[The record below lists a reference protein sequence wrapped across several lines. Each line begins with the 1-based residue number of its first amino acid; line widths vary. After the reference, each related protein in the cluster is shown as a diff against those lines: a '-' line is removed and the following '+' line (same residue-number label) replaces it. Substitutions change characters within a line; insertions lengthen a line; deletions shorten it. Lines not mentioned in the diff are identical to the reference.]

1 LYWSINAVPHKV
13 TAMVDG
19 ASQPDASV
27 QGYRRSYYLRD
38 EQGFNVTFAGG
49 DAIVYGGGVIH
60 AVNQVLQAGD
70 LYPSVTAVLTRN
82 PDSFSFITNLIS
94 DADDLLAPYNISIVS
109 MFETKPGSIA
119 LPVNSVCSR
128 RGDVQ
133 SACLLFVHSSCCS
146 ADVIAICAY
155 IQRIHFHSG
164 MDQFWRQRHQSKPVA
179 VRPAD
184 IYVSR
189 LPGLNT

>member
-1 LYWSINAVPHKV
+1 MACGCRTQHTSPVANQQRLICLHHATHPRACLLHRVFAYQWRRLAYSTLYWSINAVPHKI

-82 PDSFSFITNLIS
+82 PDSFSYVTNLIS

-109 MFETKPGSIA
+109 MLETKPGSIA
-119 LPVNSVCSR
+119 LPVNSVCNR
-128 RGDVQ
+128 
-133 SACLLFVHSSCCS
+133 
-146 ADVIAICAY
+146 
-155 IQRIHFHSG
+155 
-164 MDQFWRQRHQSKPVA
+164 W
-179 VRPAD
+179 
-184 IYVSR
+184 
-189 LPGLNT
+189 